1 LTGQI
6 SSVFGITLDSSFRN
20 LSKEEDAPMLTSTL
34 ISVIVT
40 LIVIG
45 LLLYLIGLIPMDG
58 TIKQIIRVVVII
70 AVVIWLLQTFGLLG
84 SLGLHH
90 VVR

>member
-1 LTGQI
+1 MFTP
-6 SSVFGITLDSSFRN
+6 
-20 LSKEEDAPMLTSTL
+20 AL
-34 ISVIVT
+34 ISIIVT

-70 AVVIWLLQTFGLLG
+70 AVVIWLLQSFGLLG
-84 SLGLHH
+84 HH
-90 VVR
+90 LLR

>member
-1 LTGQI
+1 
-6 SSVFGITLDSSFRN
+6 
-20 LSKEEDAPMLTSTL
+20 MLTPAL

-70 AVVIWLLQTFGLLG
+70 AVIIWLLQTFNLLG
-84 SLGLHH
+84 PLGFHH
-90 VVR
+90 AIR